1 MMINIEDF
9 GKLELRVG
17 TIVEVHPFPEA
28 ISPALKLKLDLG
40 PFGKKWSSAQITELY
55 TEDKLLDRQ
64 VVCVVNL
71 APKKIGPFLS
81 EVLVLGV
88 NDEKGRTVLFDGSIL
103 HGGGIPRKGPRC
115 IANFDIYV

>member
-17 TIVEVHPFPEA
+17 TIVEVHPFSEA
-28 ISPALKLKLDLG
+28 KSPAFKLKLDLG

-88 NDEKGRTVLFDGSIL
+88 NDEKGRTVLLKPDSNLQNGAQV
-103 HGGGIPRKGPRC
+103 K
-115 IANFDIYV
+115 